1 MEEENNRIVETL
13 FGLSGASDEHME
25 EVLSAIPLFTE
36 RNMLS
41 EWDGLPVKS
50 RLPPEVEA
58 GFKTRNQW
66 EEQDLYP
73 KDDARP
79 VRMHPSLR
87 AKRIFDYYYVSDT
100 DAGETEG
107 AADEERQVR
116 VTIRVDAEVKRNLQ
130 RQAKELDMSVSEYIA
145 LLVMQPYE
153 DENGET
159 D

>member
-1 MEEENNRIVETL
+1 METENDMIVETL
-13 FGLSGASDEHME
+13 LGLSGASDEHME
-25 EVLSAIPLFTE
+25 EVLSAIPFFTE
-36 RNMLS
+36 WNMLS

-79 VRMHPSLR
+79 VRMHPSSR
-87 AKRIFDYYYVSDT
+87 AKRTFDYYCVSDI
-100 DAGETEG
+100 EEVQQTE
-107 AADEERQVR
+107 EEKQVR
-116 VTIRVDAEVKRNLQ
+116 VTIRVDPEVKESLQ

-145 LLVMQPYE
+145 LLVMKPYD
-153 DENGET
+153 DECNET

>member
-1 MEEENNRIVETL
+1 METENDMIVETL
-13 FGLSGASDEHME
+13 LGLSGASDEHME
-25 EVLSAIPLFTE
+25 EVLSAIPFSTE
-36 RNMLS
+36 WNMLS
-41 EWDGLPVKS
+41 LWDGLPVKS

-66 EEQDLYP
+66 EEQNLCP

-79 VRMHPSLR
+79 VRMHPSPR
-87 AKRIFDYYYVSDT
+87 AKRIFYYYHVSDI
-100 DAGETEG
+100 GEADQTEDG
-107 AADEERQVR
+107 EQPVR
-116 VTIRVDAEVKRNLQ
+116 VTIRVDAGVKRNLQ

>member
-1 MEEENNRIVETL
+1 METENNRIVETL
-13 FGLSGASDEHME
+13 LGLSGAADEHME

-58 GFKTRNQW
+58 GFKTRSQW
-66 EEQDLYP
+66 EEQNLYP

-79 VRMHPSLR
+79 VRMHPSPR
-87 AKRIFDYYYVSDT
+87 AKRIFYYYHVSDI
-100 DAGETEG
+100 GEADQTED
-107 AADEERQVR
+107 DEKQVS
-116 VTIRVDAEVKRNLQ
+116 VTIRVDAGVKRNLQ

-145 LLVMQPYE
+145 LLVMHPCDE
-153 DENGET
+153 DGET
-159 D
+159 E

>member
-1 MEEENNRIVETL
+1 METENDMIVETL
-13 FGLSGASDEHME
+13 LGLSGASDEHME
-25 EVLSAIPLFTE
+25 EVLSAIPFFTE
-36 RNMLS
+36 WNMLS
-41 EWDGLPVKS
+41 LWDGLPVKS

-66 EEQDLYP
+66 EEQNLCP

-79 VRMHPSLR
+79 VRMHPSPR
-87 AKRIFDYYYVSDT
+87 AKRIFYYYHVSDI
-100 DAGETEG
+100 GEADQTED
-107 AADEERQVR
+107 DEKQVS
-116 VTIRVDAEVKRNLQ
+116 VTIRVDAGVKRNLQ

-145 LLVMQPYE
+145 LLVMQLYE

>member
-13 FGLSGASDEHME
+13 LGLSGASDEHME

-66 EEQDLYP
+66 EEQNLCP

-79 VRMHPSLR
+79 VRMHPSPR
-87 AKRIFDYYYVSDT
+87 AKRIFYYYHVSDI
-100 DAGETEG
+100 GEADQTEDG
-107 AADEERQVR
+107 EQPVR
-116 VTIRVDAEVKRNLQ
+116 VTIRVDAGVKRNLQ

-145 LLVMQPYE
+145 LLVMQLYE

>member
-1 MEEENNRIVETL
+1 METENNIIAETL
-13 FGLSGASDEHME
+13 LGLSGASDEHME
-25 EVLSAIPLFTE
+25 EVLSGIPIFTE
-36 RNMLS
+36 RDMLS

-66 EEQDLYP
+66 ESLGVYP

-79 VRMHPSLR
+79 VRMHPSPK
-87 AKRIFDYYYVSDT
+87 AKRIFDYFHVSDT
-100 DAGETEG
+100 GTAEQTDDGEK
-107 AADEERQVR
+107 QVR
-116 VTIRVDAEVKRNLQ
+116 VTIRVDPEVKESLQ

-145 LLVMQPYE
+145 LLVMKPYD
-153 DENGET
+153 DECSET

>member
-1 MEEENNRIVETL
+1 METENNRIVETL
-13 FGLSGASDEHME
+13 LGLSGAADEHME

-50 RLPPEVEA
+50 KLPPEVEA
-58 GFKTRNQW
+58 GFKTRSQW
-66 EEQDLYP
+66 EEQNLYP

-79 VRMHPSLR
+79 VRMHPSPR
-87 AKRIFDYYYVSDT
+87 AKRIFYYYHVSDI
-100 DAGETEG
+100 GEADQTED
-107 AADEERQVR
+107 DEKQVS

-145 LLVMQPYE
+145 LLVMHPCDE
-153 DENGET
+153 DGET
-159 D
+159 E

>member
-13 FGLSGASDEHME
+13 LGLSGATDDHME
-25 EVLSAIPLFTE
+25 EVLSAIPIFTE

-41 EWDGLPVKS
+41 LWDGLPVKS
-50 RLPPEVEA
+50 RLPPEVED

-66 EEQDLYP
+66 EEQNLYP

-79 VRMHPSLR
+79 VRMHPSPR
-87 AKRIFDYYYVSDT
+87 AKRIFYYYHVSDI
-100 DAGETEG
+100 GEADQTED
-107 AADEERQVR
+107 DEKQVS

-145 LLVMQPYE
+145 LLVMHPCDE
-153 DENGET
+153 DGET
-159 D
+159 E

>member
-13 FGLSGASDEHME
+13 LGLSGATDDHME

-41 EWDGLPVKS
+41 LWDGLPVKS

-79 VRMHPSLR
+79 VRMHPSSR
-87 AKRIFDYYYVSDT
+87 AKRIFYYYHVSDI
-100 DAGETEG
+100 GEADQTED
-107 AADEERQVR
+107 DEKQVS

-145 LLVMQPYE
+145 LLVMHPCDE
-153 DENGET
+153 DGET
-159 D
+159 E

>member
-1 MEEENNRIVETL
+1 METENDMIVETL
-13 FGLSGASDEHME
+13 LGLSGASDEHME
-25 EVLSAIPLFTE
+25 EVLSAIPFFTE
-36 RNMLS
+36 WNMLS
-41 EWDGLPVKS
+41 LWDGLPVKS

-66 EEQDLYP
+66 EEQNLCP

-79 VRMHPSLR
+79 VRMHPSPR
-87 AKRIFDYYYVSDT
+87 AKRIFYYYHVSDI
-100 DAGETEG
+100 GEADQTEDG
-107 AADEERQVR
+107 EQPVR
-116 VTIRVDAEVKRNLQ
+116 VTIRVDAGVKRNLQ

-145 LLVMQPYE
+145 LLVMQLYE

>member
-1 MEEENNRIVETL
+1 METENNRIVETL
-13 FGLSGASDEHME
+13 LGLSGAADEHME

-58 GFKTRNQW
+58 GFKTRSQW
-66 EEQDLYP
+66 EEQNLYP

-79 VRMHPSLR
+79 VRMHPSPR
-87 AKRIFDYYYVSDT
+87 AKRIFYYYHVSDI
-100 DAGETEG
+100 GEADQTED
-107 AADEERQVR
+107 DEKQVS

-145 LLVMQPYE
+145 LLVMHPCDE
-153 DENGET
+153 DGET
-159 D
+159 E

>member
-13 FGLSGASDEHME
+13 LGLSGATDDHME
-25 EVLSAIPLFTE
+25 EVLSAIPIFTE
-36 RNMLS
+36 WNMLS
-41 EWDGLPVKS
+41 LWDGLPVKS

-66 EEQDLYP
+66 EEQNLYP

-79 VRMHPSLR
+79 VRMHPSPR
-87 AKRIFDYYYVSDT
+87 AKRIFYYYHVSDI
-100 DAGETEG
+100 GEADQTED
-107 AADEERQVR
+107 DEKQVS

-145 LLVMQPYE
+145 LLVMHPCDE
-153 DENGET
+153 DGET
-159 D
+159 E

>member
-13 FGLSGASDEHME
+13 LGLSGASDEHME
-25 EVLSAIPLFTE
+25 EVLSAIPFFTE
-36 RNMLS
+36 WNMLS
-41 EWDGLPVKS
+41 LWDGLPVKS

-66 EEQDLYP
+66 EEQNLCP

-79 VRMHPSLR
+79 VRMHPSPR
-87 AKRIFDYYYVSDT
+87 AKRIFYYYHVSDI
-100 DAGETEG
+100 GEADQTEDG
-107 AADEERQVR
+107 EQPVR
-116 VTIRVDAEVKRNLQ
+116 VTIRVDAGVKRNLQ

-145 LLVMQPYE
+145 LLVMQLYE

>member
-1 MEEENNRIVETL
+1 METENDMIVETL
-13 FGLSGASDEHME
+13 LGLSGASDEHME
-25 EVLSAIPLFTE
+25 EVLSAIPFFTE
-36 RNMLS
+36 WNMLS
-41 EWDGLPVKS
+41 LWDGLPVKS

-66 EEQDLYP
+66 EEQNLCP

-79 VRMHPSLR
+79 VRMHPSPQ
-87 AKRIFDYYYVSDT
+87 AKRIFYYYHVSDI
-100 DAGETEG
+100 GEADQTEDG
-107 AADEERQVR
+107 EQPVR
-116 VTIRVDAEVKRNLQ
+116 VTIRVDAGVKRNLQ

>member
-1 MEEENNRIVETL
+1 METENDMIVETL
-13 FGLSGASDEHME
+13 LGLSGASDEHME
-25 EVLSAIPLFTE
+25 EVLSAIPFFTE
-36 RNMLS
+36 WNMLS
-41 EWDGLPVKS
+41 LWDGLPVKS

-66 EEQDLYP
+66 EEQNLCP

-79 VRMHPSLR
+79 VRMHPSPR
-87 AKRIFDYYYVSDT
+87 AKRIFYCYHVSDI
-100 DAGETEG
+100 GEADQTEDG
-107 AADEERQVR
+107 EQPVR
-116 VTIRVDAEVKRNLQ
+116 VTIRVDAGVKRNLQ